1 MSFFDD
7 VQDSCRVDA
16 ELAGKCTRAD
26 ASELVVGEGLNCIT
40 PFERRA

>member
-7 VQDSCRVDA
+7 VQNCFGVDA
-16 ELAGKCTRAD
+16 ELAGKCTRSD
-26 ASELVVGEGLNCIT
+26 VSELVVGEGLNCIT